1 MPVQEVALEGWDE
14 IDRYLGR
21 HTTPNQKKKLHKGG
35 IIFDRVVGFGSNRK
49 RKIFTF
55 PSLLQRFLLKNPHF

>member
-14 IDRYLGR
+14 LDQYLGR
-21 HTTPNQKKKLHKGG
+21 RTTPNQKEKLRSAG
-35 IIFDRVVGFGSNRK
+35 IIFNRVIGFGSNRK

-55 PSLLQRFLLKNPHF
+55 PSLLQRFLLENPNF